1 MRFGRILRS
10 KRTKNIIHSCAM
22 LPTNSLVRILTEALR
37 QKSTVT
43 AVQFET
49 LVLNKRVKRGELRVF
64 EAAKSRKVNGVSVG
78 SYYRVLD
85 QARSRLERSIFT
97 LLLAVRTQSLD
108 KEELTRLLKM
118 VAEAPEA
125 MEEANMEEFM
135 ALLSALVKKM
145 VVI

>member
-1 MRFGRILRS
+1 MPYA
-10 KRTKNIIHSCAM
+10 K
-22 LPTNSLVRILTEALR
+22 SLVQILTEALR

-49 LVLNKRVKRGELRVF
+49 LMLSRRVKRGELRVV
-64 EAAKSRKVNGVSVG
+64 EAAKSRKEDDGVSVG

-97 LLLAVRTQSLD
+97 LLLAVRTQTLD
-108 KEELTRLLKM
+108 KDELIRLLTM
-118 VAEAPEA
+118 VSEAPEQ
-125 MEEANMEEFM
+125 MGEANLQEFND
-135 ALLSALVKKM
+135 LLVALVRKM

>member
-1 MRFGRILRS
+1 MAFHCG
-10 KRTKNIIHSCAM
+10 KNIIQSCTM
-22 LPTNSLVRILTEALR
+22 LSRNSLVRALTEALR

-49 LVLNKRVKRGELRVF
+49 LALSKRVKQGELRVF
-64 EAAKSRKVNGVSVG
+64 EAVKSRKVNGVSVG
-78 SYYRVLD
+78 TYYRVLD

-97 LLLAVRTQSLD
+97 LLFAVRTQSLD

-125 MEEANMEEFM
+125 MEEANLEEFM
-135 ALLSALVKKM
+135 ALLSALIKKM

>member
-1 MRFGRILRS
+1 
-10 KRTKNIIHSCAM
+10 
-22 LPTNSLVRILTEALR
+22 
-37 QKSTVT
+37 
-43 AVQFET
+43 
-49 LVLNKRVKRGELRVF
+49 VLSKRVKKGELRVF
-64 EAAKSRKVNGVSVG
+64 QAAKSRKEDGVSVG

-85 QARSRLERSIFT
+85 QARSRLEHSIFT

-125 MEEANMEEFM
+125 MEEANLEEFM
-135 ALLSALVKKM
+135 TLLSALVKKM